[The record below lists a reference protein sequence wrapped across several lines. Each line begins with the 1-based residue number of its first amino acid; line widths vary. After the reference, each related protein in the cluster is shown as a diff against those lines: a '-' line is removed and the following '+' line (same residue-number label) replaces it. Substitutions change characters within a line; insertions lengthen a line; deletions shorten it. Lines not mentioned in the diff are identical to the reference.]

1 MGERKQ
7 ADMFGPPLGETLHRS
22 LEEPL
27 RHTAIPEVWP
37 DGQGTEVRVMLQY
50 DPPAGLVGVAMAKIL
65 GEEPAEQIE
74 EDLRRF
80 KQVMETGEIS
90 TAANSR
96 LDASSR

>member
-1 MGERKQ
+1 
-7 ADMFGPPLGETLHRS
+7 
-22 LEEPL
+22 
-27 RHTAIPEVWP
+27 
-37 DGQGTEVRVMLQY
+37 MLQY

-65 GEEPAEQIE
+65 GEEPAEQIQ

-80 KQVMETGEIS
+80 KQVMEAGEIS